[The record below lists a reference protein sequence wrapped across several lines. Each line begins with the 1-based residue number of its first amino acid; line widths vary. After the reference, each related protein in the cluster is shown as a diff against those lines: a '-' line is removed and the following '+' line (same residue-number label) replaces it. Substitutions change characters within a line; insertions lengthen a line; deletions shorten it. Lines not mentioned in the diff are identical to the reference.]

1 VTTPHTAA
9 ELAAPA
15 VVDRI
20 ARRSLIIGGAAAL
33 LCAAGA
39 GVNPQQFFRSYL
51 LGYMLWFGI
60 TLGCLALLMLQH
72 LSGGMWGLVIRRLL
86 EAATRNLPLMALG
99 FLPIALGLRSLYSW
113 AAPGDPADELL
124 RHKSAYLNPTW
135 FLLRALLY
143 FTGWWALSAMLSRW
157 SARDDREPSMRLR
170 LRFQGA
176 SAAGLV
182 FYALSVTFASI
193 DWVMSLDPHWS
204 STIYGVLFMGGQ
216 GLSALAFVIAISV
229 LLARYPPMDRVLKPD
244 YLHDLGKLLLAF
256 VMLWA
261 YFAFSQWL
269 IIWSGNLTAEIP
281 WYVARLRGGWQ
292 LIGLALIVFHFA
304 LPFMLL
310 LSRDLKRRGR
320 PLAALASAI
329 LFMRLVDLFWMIAP
343 NFDRQSPRLLD
354 HLHWLDV
361 VAPVAVG
368 GIWMWRFFREL
379 KKLPLLP
386 LNDPQLPQALVL
398 EHGRV

>member
-1 VTTPHTAA
+1 VTTPHAA
-9 ELAAPA
+9 VEFAAPA

-33 LCAAGA
+33 LCAVGA

-72 LSGGMWGLVIRRLL
+72 LSGGMWGLVIRRQL

-99 FLPIALGLRSLYSW
+99 FLPVAIGMRSLYSW
-113 AAPGDPADELL
+113 AAPGAQADELL
-124 RHKSAYLNPTW
+124 RHKSAYLNPTA
-135 FLLRALLY
+135 FLLRAALY
-143 FTGWWALSAMLSRW
+143 FAGWWALSAMLSRW
-157 SARDDREPSMRLR
+157 SALDDREPSTRLR

-176 SAAGLV
+176 SGAGLV
-182 FYALSVTFASI
+182 FYALTVTFASI
-193 DWVMSLDPHWS
+193 DWVMSLNPHWS

-216 GLSALAFVIAISV
+216 GLSALSFVIAISV

-269 IIWSGNLTAEIP
+269 IIWSGNLTSEIP

-310 LSRDLKRRGR
+310 LSRDLKRRR
-320 PLAALASAI
+320 RLLAGLASAI
-329 LFMRLVDLFWMIAP
+329 LFMRWVDLYWLIAP
-343 NFDRQSPRLLD
+343 NFYGQDPGL
-354 HLHWLDV
+354 HLHGLDLL
-361 VAPVAVG
+361 APVAVG
-368 GIWMWRFFREL
+368 GIWMWQFFRQL

-386 LNDPQLPQALVL
+386 LSDPQLPQALEL